1 MPLHQPKRYSFGADS
16 VFAAGGSIKSAAVS
30 DLPLRLFGTVSES
43 IVDGPGIR
51 YVIFV
56 QGCPHHCPGCHNPG
70 SHDPSGGTASSV
82 KQLWQKISA
91 MPHLDGV
98 TFSGGEPFT
107 HAAALAEIGRLAR
120 AKGLTVMTYSGYT
133 YEKLLDKAKT
143 DTAVHD
149 LLTVTNYLVDG
160 PFLLDQRDLSLKYRG
175 SRNQRIL
182 DITCYPNSTHAA
194 EADW

>member
-1 MPLHQPKRYSFGADS
+1 M
-16 VFAAGGSIKSAAVS
+16 
-30 DLPLRLFGTVSES
+30 PLRLYGTADES
-43 IVDGPGIR
+43 YVDGPGIR

-56 QGCPHHCPGCHNPG
+56 QGCPHRCPGCHNPL
-70 SHDPSGGTASSV
+70 SHDPSGGTPVTADA
-82 KQLWQKISA
+82 LWAKIDA
-91 MPHLDGV
+91 MNHLDGV

-133 YEKLLDKAKT
+133 YEKLLAMAET
-143 DTAVHD
+143 DDAVRD

-160 PFLLDQRDLSLKYRG
+160 PFILAERDLSLRFRG

-182 DITCYPNSTHAA
+182 DVTCYPNSDAAA
-194 EADW
+194 EVNWK